1 VQIAANVGAIPAPAV
16 GAKQIA
22 ARNDALLRE
31 ENEGSSGGTS
41 SGTPRPR
48 CGKIPLQNRKNLL
61 GCADEV
67 IVGERKNRIDYWEE
81 RPLFKKNEAATS
93 KPKRSVTEKRLP
105 RNKTARLKLSRW
117 YKESAR
123 SVGISNTKPSEGRDE
138 AFE

>member
-1 VQIAANVGAIPAPAV
+1 M
-16 GAKQIA
+16 
-22 ARNDALLRE
+22 R
-31 ENEGSSGGTS
+31 
-41 SGTPRPR
+41 
-48 CGKIPLQNRKNLL
+48 KIPLQNRKNLL

>member
-81 RPLFKKNEAATS
+81 RPLFKKMRPLLQS
-93 KPKRSVTEKRLP
+93 P
-105 RNKTARLKLSRW
+105 RDR
-117 YKESAR
+117 
-123 SVGISNTKPSEGRDE
+123 
-138 AFE
+138 